1 MIKQIEECRA
11 LAAIYPPENVL
22 NIDKTGLYWKM
33 SPSRILATEAGSGGK
48 KSKDRITLALTVNA
62 TGIDKWEL

>member
-1 MIKQIEECRA
+1 MQENRD

-33 SPSRILATEAGSGGK
+33 LLNRILVTEASNGSK
-48 KSKDRITLALTVNA
+48 KSKERITLALTVNA
-62 TGIDKWEL
+62 TGTNKWEP